1 MRRLIDLVY
10 LLHFL
15 SIATL
20 LVGGFRLL
28 GEAKGVR
35 GFDVN
40 PNFAKRILSRKRA
53 LALGMWGVIA
63 TGLVLAVAGLEI
75 GFMGGRIPFLRRALP
90 PGVLLGYLLLMFVL
104 IAATLHPMTAL
115 TYRVVPALL
124 SKPGNLTPEEADGLV
139 RRLRLNA
146 TLLTAIMI
154 VVLAAGALR
163 WLYAAGALF

>member
-28 GEAKGVR
+28 GEARGVR

-124 SKPGNLTPEEADGLV
+124 SKPGNLTPDEGDRLV

-154 VVLAAGALR
+154 AVLAAGALR

>member
-1 MRRLIDLVY
+1 MRRLIDVVY

-40 PNFAKRILSRKRA
+40 PNFAKRILSHKRA

-63 TGLVLAVAGLEI
+63 TGLVLGVAGLEI

-90 PGVLLGYLLLMFVL
+90 PGVLLGYLLLMLVL
-104 IAATLHPMTAL
+104 IAATLHPMTAI

-154 VVLAAGALR
+154 FVLAAGALR
-163 WLYAAGALF
+163 WLYAAGVLF